1 MDDMKEKVRKDGFV
15 TTIFGRRRSLPE
27 IFSGM
32 PQLISQAERM
42 AVNMPV
48 QGTSADL
55 LKLAMIKIHDLIHKE
70 KAKEGVKMLLNI
82 HDELLFEIKDGL
94 VDEWT
99 AKIKEIMENIH
110 KLCVPLVADAKL
122 GQNWSEMSPINRG

>member
-1 MDDMKEKVRKDGFV
+1 
-15 TTIFGRRRSLPE
+15 
-27 IFSGM
+27 
-32 PQLISQAERM
+32 M

-110 KLCVPLVADAKL
+110 KLGVPLVADAKL

>member
-55 LKLAMIKIHDLIHKE
+55 LKLAMIKVHDLVHKE
-70 KAKEGVKMLLNI
+70 KAEENVKMLLNI
-82 HDELLFEIKDGL
+82 HDELLFEIKDAL
-94 VDEWT
+94 LSEW
-99 AKIKEIMENIH
+99 AVKIREIMENIH
-110 KLCVPLVADAKL
+110 KLGVPLIADAKL
-122 GQNWSEMSPINRG
+122 GQNWSKMSPISKE